1 MPATGIEAHD
11 YVEVYD
17 EPLHRVQWSNDYAL
31 VYTVNIPRGAL
42 TLWHRHCQDTVY
54 CAIGDV
60 TVAETLPGERPV
72 VLQSTCGTAISR
84 THRAVPLIHQ
94 IENVGNEVVRFVAAE
109 ARRSPPQVQPQPL
122 HAEGHRLDWEAE
134 RFRVYQLEID
144 SAGAPIDYPFHALLV
159 ALQAISVDI
168 DAPAAEQR
176 GMQRLAAGDWR
187 WLTPPLKACYAA
199 GTRGILIEW
208 R

>member
-1 MPATGIEAHD
+1 MPADGNSAEH

-60 TVAETLPGERPV
+60 AVAETLPGQTPV
-72 VLQSTCGTAISR
+72 TRHSTCGAAISR
-84 THRAVPLIHQ
+84 AHRAEPLIHQ
-94 IENVGNEVVRFVAAE
+94 IRNVGSDVVRFVAAE
-109 ARRSPPQVQPQPL
+109 ARARPPQVQTAPL
-122 HAEGHRLDWEAE
+122 HAAGHGLDWEGE
-134 RFRVYQLEID
+134 RFRVYQVELEA
-144 SAGAPIDYPFHALLV
+144 AGVEVEYGFHGLLV
-159 ALQAISVDI
+159 ALQPLQVEI
-168 DAPAAEQR
+168 DGAAVAEQ
-176 GMQRLAAGDWR
+176 LADGGWR
-187 WLTPPLKACYAA
+187 WLNPATRCRYTTPA
-199 GTRGILIEW
+199 RGIVIEW

>member
-1 MPATGIEAHD
+1 MSAIGTEAHN

-17 EPLHRVQWSNDYAL
+17 EPLHRVQWSNEYAL

-60 TVAETLPGERPV
+60 AVAETLPGERPV
-72 VLQSTCGTAISR
+72 VRQSTCGSAVSR
-84 THRAVPLIHQ
+84 AHRATPLIHQ
-94 IENVGNEVVRFVAAE
+94 IENVGDEVVRFVAAE
-109 ARRSPPQVQPQPL
+109 ARLAPPLVQEDAL
-122 HAEGHRLDWEAE
+122 RAEGHRLDWEAE
-134 RFRVYQLEID
+134 RFRVYQLEIAA
-144 SAGAPIDYPFHALLV
+144 AGATIDYRFHALLV
-159 ALQAISVDI
+159 ALQAMSVDI

-176 GMQRLAAGDWR
+176 GMQQLAAGDWR
-187 WLTPPLKACYAA
+187 WLTPPLTACYAA

>member
-1 MPATGIEAHD
+1 MTTRGSSAEH

-60 TVAETLPGERPV
+60 SVAETLPGQTPV
-72 VLQSTCGTAISR
+72 TRHSTCGAAVSR
-84 THRAVPLIHQ
+84 AHRAEPLVHQ
-94 IENVGNEVVRFVAAE
+94 IENVGDEVVRFVAAE
-109 ARRSPPQVQPQPL
+109 ARARPPQVQAAAL
-122 HAEGHRLDWEAE
+122 NAIGHSLDWEGE
-134 RFRVYQLEID
+134 RFRVYQLD
-144 SAGAPIDYPFHALLV
+144 LDAASSAIEYGFHGLLV
-159 ALQAISVDI
+159 ALQPLSVEI
-168 DAPAAEQR
+168 DDVPAAELMAS
-176 GMQRLAAGDWR
+176 GGWR
-187 WLTPPLKACYAA
+187 WLSPPARCRYTAA
-199 GTRGILIEW
+199 ARGIVIEW